1 MSFPANHYQILGV
14 DIQADDAAIKKAYK
28 KLALENHP
36 DKTLHL
42 SAALVE
48 RRTKIFKLATTAYEI
63 LLDPIQRAK
72 HDKTLAQSVRPSYTK
87 TEQPFHRPGTGGTGP
102 FQHQYQQPPNPP
114 KPPEPFRP
122 PKFHPFGAP
131 PPNTSAPQPPRR
143 HPFTSGTPP
152 GPIGTTPSRWFYA
165 PVSENPIRTNLS
177 FLNHAGWHFRIEVSK
192 KYKWILRPVLPLL
205 NADTEGDIM
214 VRISVQRNTYSAT
227 VNALKDVVIDVKA
240 TPGNKSTA
248 LSSVFKETRQGIEL
262 CVTIGT
268 LPVTATAPL
277 PPMPAWSWSFDV
289 DLGFLIPFYKELRVS
304 HLMFYP
310 HYPSHAVGKDGAVPA
325 KEPFPME
332 SPQAEL
338 VSLFEG
344 IQFVAMSKGFYCEEV
359 GWAGRKRWRLA
370 AVGSV

>member
-1 MSFPANHYQILGV
+1 M
-14 DIQADDAAIKKAYK
+14 
-28 KLALENHP
+28 
-36 DKTLHL
+36 
-42 SAALVE
+42 
-48 RRTKIFKLATTAYEI
+48 
-63 LLDPIQRAK
+63 
-72 HDKTLAQSVRPSYTK
+72 
-87 TEQPFHRPGTGGTGP
+87 
-102 FQHQYQQPPNPP
+102 
-114 KPPEPFRP
+114 
-122 PKFHPFGAP
+122 
-131 PPNTSAPQPPRR
+131 
-143 HPFTSGTPP
+143 
-152 GPIGTTPSRWFYA
+152 
-165 PVSENPIRTNLS
+165 NLS

-192 KYKWILRPVLPLL
+192 KYKWILRSVLPLL

-248 LSSVFKETRQGIEL
+248 LSSVFKETRQGMEI
-262 CVTIGT
+262 CITIGT

-325 KEPFPME
+325 KEPFPMG

>member
-63 LLDPIQRAK
+63 LLDPVQRAK
-72 HDKTLAQSVRPSYTK
+72 HDKTLAQ
-87 TEQPFHRPGTGGTGP
+87 
-102 FQHQYQQPPNPP
+102 
-114 KPPEPFRP
+114 
-122 PKFHPFGAP
+122 
-131 PPNTSAPQPPRR
+131 

-152 GPIGTTPSRWFYA
+152 GPIGTTPSPWFYA
-165 PVSENPIRTNLS
+165 PVSESPIRTNLS

-325 KEPFPME
+325 KEPFPMG